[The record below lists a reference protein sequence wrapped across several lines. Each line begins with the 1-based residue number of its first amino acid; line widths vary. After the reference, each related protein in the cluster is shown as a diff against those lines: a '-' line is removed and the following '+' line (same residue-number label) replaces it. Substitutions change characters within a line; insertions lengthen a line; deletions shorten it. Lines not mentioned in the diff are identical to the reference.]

1 MKQKPLLSFWQIW
14 NMSFGFVGIQFGF
27 ALQGGYVSS
36 IFQTLGSSKD
46 DIPLFWIVAP
56 LTGLLVQPIIGYFS
70 DRTWSETFGRRRPY
84 FLIGAILSCLALCL
98 MPNSPTAW
106 FAVGMLCLLDAS
118 MNISME
124 PFRAFVADKLP
135 DEQRTYGF
143 IVQTLIIG
151 VGTWVASQLP
161 LFMQKIGFSDQAAPG
176 IVPDAIKYAF
186 YVGAVVFM
194 SSILWTIFTTK
205 EYPPEDMAAFERE
218 KAQSKGLGHVFSE
231 IFGSIGA
238 MPKIMWQLGIVQ
250 FFSWFAF
257 FTMWNF
263 ATIALAEHVLG
274 GVEGAANYDGLKIQA
289 GAYMG
294 TYGIVSTVFALLM
307 TLVSSKITINRR
319 LLHLVSLVIGGIG
332 FISMYFIQSPAM
344 IHFSYAC
351 IGVAWASI
359 LSMPYAMLS
368 SAVPP
373 QKMGIYMGLFNAF
386 ICIPQIV
393 AAAGG
398 INFAYKTFFGDDI
411 INTMLLAGTSLII
424 GGLCTLLVDET
435 TESR

>member
-398 INFAYKTFFGDDI
+398 INFAYKTVFGADI